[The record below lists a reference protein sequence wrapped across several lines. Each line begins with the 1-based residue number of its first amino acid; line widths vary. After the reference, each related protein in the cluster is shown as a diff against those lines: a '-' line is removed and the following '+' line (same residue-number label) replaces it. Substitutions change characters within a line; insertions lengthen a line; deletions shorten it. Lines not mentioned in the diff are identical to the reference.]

1 MGPYVGGRRLPDV
14 MKLTTGHQGKARIKT
29 SAPVL
34 DESLSFLEGYLGI
47 DFFFYAVLETCCKAG
62 CQYGE
67 LGQDS
72 KLPALS
78 LDSGQSPNP
87 LSQAH

>member
-1 MGPYVGGRRLPDV
+1 MGPYVGGGRLPDV

-47 DFFFYAVLETCCKAG
+47 DFFFSMQFWRHVAKQAVNMES
-62 CQYGE
+62 
-67 LGQDS
+67 LGRI
-72 KLPALS
+72 LS
-78 LDSGQSPNP
+78 SL
-87 LSQAH
+87 L

>member
-1 MGPYVGGRRLPDV
+1 MGPYVGGGRLPDV

-47 DFFFYAVLETCCKAG
+47 DFFFLCSFGMENSVIVNYVL
-62 CQYGE
+62 
-67 LGQDS
+67 LV
-72 KLPALS
+72 
-78 LDSGQSPNP
+78 
-87 LSQAH
+87 